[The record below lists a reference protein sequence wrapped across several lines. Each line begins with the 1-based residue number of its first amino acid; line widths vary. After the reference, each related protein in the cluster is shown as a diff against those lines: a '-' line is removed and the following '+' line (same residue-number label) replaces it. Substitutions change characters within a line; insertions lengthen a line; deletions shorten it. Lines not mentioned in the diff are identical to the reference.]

1 MSMLND
7 MFKIRRSLRQKML
20 FYIFTSFI
28 LILAAMLSYISI
40 KSEKLA
46 LENAKELSVSYA
58 EGYARF
64 IQNKLNID
72 MGMARAFGHSLYGF
86 QDLPVDERMMVNK
99 KMMKKIAEKND
110 EFLAV
115 WTIWERKTFDPNWD
129 LSYGR
134 GRFTYYK
141 ENGQLR
147 WREEQLD
154 SDGDNKE
161 GAYYKMKVSKEE
173 TILNPYT
180 FSYSNNDEILET
192 SLCMPILKDDEFIGL
207 AGFDISLESY
217 QEIVNQIE
225 PLKGS
230 KLYLLA
236 NNSTFVTNPKQEML
250 GKPLDEG
257 FKYLKDTFDIQNNIA
272 DGKMFSFEIHDKKL
286 IYYTFAPIN
295 IGDSNQPWSM
305 MMTVPL
311 NNIME
316 QARRDLFYTLLVGI
330 IGLFLL
336 LLIVWIIARYITRPI
351 KSTTSVLQKIAK
363 GDLDNVSKLNV
374 TTKDELQ
381 DMSDSLNTLMDGLH
395 NTAAFARKIGEG
407 ELDTKYNLL
416 SENDSLGNA
425 LLEMQESLKKAKEE
439 EDKRKTE
446 EIRQNWTTEGLAKFG
461 DILRK
466 NNDNLKEL
474 SFNIMKNLV
483 DYTNATQ
490 GCIYVKS
497 EDEDENKYI
506 LQAAIA
512 YDRKKLL
519 SDEVL
524 PGDGLIGRVVH
535 EKLTIYMT
543 DVPEDYVKI
552 TSGLGGANPRSIL
565 IVPLILNDEVF
576 GALELVS
583 FNEFEE
589 YQIKFVE
596 KIGESIAST
605 VSSVKVTE
613 RTSRLLKES
622 QHQREELSAQEEEMR
637 QNLEELEATQEE
649 AARRESEMNALIDA
663 LGSSVL
669 ITEFDLE
676 GKVLNVN
683 NKCVDLLGIQPKNMI
698 GKYHKSLGL
707 DNETGSSAY
716 AKFWA
721 DLKNGKTVKRISE
734 TVIAGKEKYIDE
746 AYIPVA
752 DADGKIHKIVAI
764 GYDFTKVKE
773 KDETIKQLKEELD
786 ELREKEK

>member
-1 MSMLND
+1 MSTLSD
-7 MFKIRRSLRQKML
+7 IFKIRRSLRKKML
-20 FYIFTSFI
+20 FYIFSSFI
-28 LILAAMLSYISI
+28 LILAAMLSYISF

-46 LENAKELSVSYA
+46 LDNAKELSVSYA

-64 IQNKLNID
+64 IQNKLNVD

-86 QDLPVDERMMVNK
+86 QDFPVEQRMMVNK
-99 KMMKKIAEKND
+99 KMMEKIAIQNE

-115 WTIWERKTFDPNWD
+115 WTIWERRTFDPDWE
-129 LSYGR
+129 LAYGR
-134 GRFTYYK
+134 GRYTYFK
-141 ENGQLR
+141 ENGQLH
-147 WREEQLD
+147 WREELLD
-154 SDGDNKE
+154 SEGDNKE

-180 FSYSNNDEILET
+180 FSYSDEDEILET
-192 SLCMPILKDDEFIGL
+192 SLCMPIIENDEFIGL

-217 QEIVNQIE
+217 QGIVNQIE
-225 PLKGS
+225 PIKGS

-236 NNSTFVTNPKQEML
+236 NDASFVTHPDEEML
-250 GKPLDEG
+250 GKSLVEG
-257 FKYLKDTFDIQNNIA
+257 FKYLADTFNIQSNIA
-272 DGKMFSFEIHDKKL
+272 EGKMTSFEINRGEL
-286 IYYTFAPIN
+286 LYYTFAPIN
-295 IGDSNQPWSM
+295 IGETKQPWSM

-316 QARRDLFYTLLVGI
+316 QARRDLIFTLLVGI
-330 IGLFLL
+330 IGLLVL

-351 KSTTSVLQKIAK
+351 KSTTRVLQKIAK
-363 GDLDNVSKLNV
+363 GDLDNISKLNV
-374 TTKDELQ
+374 KTKDELQ

-407 ELDTKYNLL
+407 KLDTKYNLL

-446 EIRQNWTTEGLAKFG
+446 EIRQSWTTEGLAKFG

-474 SFNIMKNLV
+474 SFSIMKNLV
-483 DYTNATQ
+483 DYTKATQ

-497 EDEDENKYI
+497 DDEEEEKYM
-506 LQAAIA
+506 LQSAIA

-583 FNEFEE
+583 FKKFEE

-676 GKVLNVN
+676 GKVVNVN
-683 NKCVDLLGIQPKNMI
+683 NKCIDLLGIQPKNMI

-716 AKFWA
+716 AKIWS
-721 DLKNGKTVKRISE
+721 DLKNGKTVKRVSKI
-734 TVIAGKEKYIDE
+734 IIGGKEKYIDE

-773 KDETIKQLKEELD
+773 KDDTIKQLKEELD
-786 ELREKEK
+786 KLRG

>member
-1 MSMLND
+1 MSTLSD
-7 MFKIRRSLRQKML
+7 IFKIRRSLRQKML
-20 FYIFTSFI
+20 FYIFASFI

-40 KSEKLA
+40 KSENLA
-46 LENAKELSVSYA
+46 LQNAKELSKSYA
-58 EGYARF
+58 EGYATF
-64 IQNKLNID
+64 IQDKLNVD

-86 QDLPVDERMMVNK
+86 QELPWDQRLDVNKRMMKN
-99 KMMKKIAEKND
+99 IAEKND

-115 WTIWERKTFDPNWD
+115 WTIWERRTFDPEWD
-129 LSYGR
+129 LAYGR
-134 GRFTYYK
+134 GRFTYFK
-141 ENGQLR
+141 ENGQVY
-147 WREEQLD
+147 WREEILD
-154 SDGDNKE
+154 SEGDNKE

-173 TILNPYT
+173 TVLNPYT
-180 FSYSNNDEILET
+180 FSYTNEDEILET
-192 SLCMPILKDDEFIGL
+192 SICIPILEDGEFIGL

-217 QEIVNQIE
+217 QDVVNEIE
-225 PLKGS
+225 PIKGS

-236 NNSTFVTNPKQEML
+236 NNSTFVTHPDEENL
-250 GKPLDEG
+250 GLPLSEVYT
-257 FKYLKDTFDIQNNIA
+257 YLKDTFDIETSVA
-272 DGKMFSFEIHDKKL
+272 EGKMLSFEIIEKDRF
-286 IYYTFAPIN
+286 YYTFAPIQ
-295 IGDSNQPWSM
+295 IGKSNQPWSM
-305 MMTVPL
+305 LMRVPL

-316 QARRDLFYTLLVGI
+316 QARRDLFITLIVGVLGLIVLLV
-330 IGLFLL
+330 
-336 LLIVWIIARYITRPI
+336 IVYIIARYITRPI
-351 KSTTSVLQKIAK
+351 RSTTRVLEKLAK
-363 GDLDNVSKLNV
+363 GDLESVSKLNV
-374 TTKDELQ
+374 RTKDELQ

-395 NTAAFARKIGEG
+395 NTADFARKIGEG
-407 ELDTKYNLL
+407 KLDTEYNLL
-416 SENDSLGNA
+416 SDKDTLGNA
-425 LLEMQESLKKAKEE
+425 LLEMQESLKKAKQEE
-439 EDKRKTE
+439 EKRKLE

-474 SFNIMKNLV
+474 SFYIMKNLV
-483 DYTNATQ
+483 DYTHANQ

-497 EDEDENKYI
+497 DEEDVEKYE

-519 SDEVL
+519 SDTIL

-535 EKLTIYMT
+535 EKLTIYIT

-552 TSGLGGANPRSIL
+552 TSGLGEANPRSVL

-576 GALELVS
+576 GALEMVS
-583 FNEFEE
+583 FNEFEP
-589 YQIKFVE
+589 YQIQFVE

-622 QHQREELSAQEEEMR
+622 QHQREELSSQEEEMR

-649 AARRESEMNALIDA
+649 AARRETEMNALIEA

-683 NKCVDLLGIQPKNMI
+683 NKCVDLLGMKPQNMI

-707 DNETGSSAY
+707 DNQTGSSAY
-716 AKFWA
+716 AKLWT
-721 DLKNGKTVKRISE
+721 DLKQGKTVKRISQSS
-734 TVIAGKEKYIDE
+734 IAGKNKYIDE
-746 AYIPVA
+746 TYIPMV
-752 DADGKIHKIVAI
+752 DTNGKIHKIVGI

-773 KDETIKQLKEELD
+773 KDDKIKELKEEIKQL
-786 ELREKEK
+786 RSQ